1 MSHMGSDS
9 QTGPALCSFKKNGWA
24 ERMQPLLP
32 GDFWVTASAQQ
43 GFANGAASVWE
54 GSLGNKAQLAVL

>member
-54 GSLGNKAQLAVL
+54 GSL